1 MAHIVPPGS
10 FGGSVNIVDTRTS
23 TFVCKCLFRSSA
35 GTQVPLIVVVVA
47 LIGFCLAGNL
57 NAKRR
62 VASDDRGGDLAPIS
76 IDYPSNHT
84 LFPPDFAAPS
94 FQWRD
99 KSGGVLWQI
108 DVRFGDHAPDIQVK
122 SKGERMQI
130 GPIDERCAK
139 AGAVA
144 PVLTPEQAAGHSWK
158 PDATSWATIIRHSVK
173 KPATVTITGYADEG
187 MSIELSRG
195 QVTIQTSKDPVGAP
209 IFFRD
214 VPLISVPTGE
224 KGVIMPLPTT
234 AVPFIAWRLRYVGEK
249 QSRLMMQGLPTCI
262 NCHSFS
268 RDGATMGLDVDG
280 PGNDKGLYGIVSL
293 KKETSIRNENVIRW
307 SSFAEERASKRFGF
321 MSQISPD
328 GQYVITSIENPGS
341 HIKDFDSRFYN
352 GFYRDYGFGQVFFP
366 TKGILAWYS
375 KASGKLKPLPG
386 ADDPAYV
393 QAAAFWS
400 PDGKYLVFSRATAK
414 EPYHDGQ
421 GIAEYANSPDETQI
435 QYDLYRIPFNEGR
448 GGTPERIQGASQNGM
463 SNNFPK
469 VSPDGHWIVFVQN
482 KNGLL
487 MRPDSQLYIVPSKG
501 GTARR
506 LDCNF
511 SRMNSWHTFSPNG
524 RWLAFSS
531 KGKSF
536 YTQLFLTHID
546 ENGQDSP
553 AILVEDATASNR
565 GVNIPEF
572 VNIAPDAL
580 AKMDAPATAF
590 YRLSDEAGELA
601 RKGDYAGAALQWEK
615 AVEVDPDDGKAR
627 YHLAYALDKQGQV
640 QEAIDQYR
648 KSVELDGSNA
658 AAFASL
664 SIALARAGNL
674 KESIERA
681 KQALALDPKDVVTEG
696 NLAAG
701 LLELGHT
708 DEAVEHIRRA
718 LELDPDFADGHNM
731 LGILLARA
739 GKLDEGISHLQRAV
753 GVAPES
759 PEYHFNYCRLLA
771 AGHRFPEAFPECEK
785 AVELWRGGEPQSL
798 TLLASI
804 YSEVGRFADA
814 AQAAK
819 RALTVASGQND
830 TRLSEELRARIKYY
844 ESQSETAPSQP

>member
-1 MAHIVPPGS
+1 MRVVYARKS
-10 FGGSVNIVDTRTS
+10 SSVR
-23 TFVCKCLFRSSA
+23 KCLPRVTAAS
-35 GTQVPLIVVVVA
+35 VRIPLIAIGVA
-47 LIGFCLAGNL
+47 LVAFCAAGRL
-57 NAKRR
+57 NAKHS
-62 VASDDRGGDLAPIS
+62 VASDNPDAKLAAITV
-76 IDYPSNHT
+76 DYPANHT

-99 KSGGVLWQI
+99 ANSAAQVWKIIVS
-108 DVRFGDHAPDIQVK
+108 FADHAPDIQVQ
-122 SKGERMQI
+122 SKGERMEI

-139 AGAVA
+139 AGAV
-144 PVLTPEQAAGHSWK
+144 PPSLTPEQAVGHSWK
-158 PDATSWATIIRHSVK
+158 PDASTWETILRHSVK
-173 KPATVTITGYADEG
+173 KPATVSIVGYADES
-187 MSIELSRG
+187 MSKDLSRG
-195 QVTIQTSKDPVGAP
+195 QVTIQTSRDSVGAP
-209 IFFRD
+209 VFFRD

-224 KGVIMPLPTT
+224 KGVIMPLPT
-234 AVPFIAWRLRYVGEK
+234 AALPFIAWRLRYVGES

-280 PGNDKGLYGIVSL
+280 PGNDKGLYGIVPV

-400 PDGKYLVFSRATAK
+400 SDGKYLIFSRAAAK
-414 EPYHDGQ
+414 EPYRDGQ
-421 GIAEYANSPDETQI
+421 ATAEQANSPDETQI

-448 GGTPERIQGASQNGM
+448 GGTPERIEGASQNGM

-469 VSPDGHWIVFVQN
+469 VSPDGRWIVFVQN

-487 MRPDSQLYIVPSKG
+487 MRPDSQLYIVPFKG
-501 GTARR
+501 GTARK
-506 LDCNF
+506 LNCNF

-531 KGKSF
+531 KGRSL

-553 AILVEDATASNR
+553 AILVENATAANR

-580 AKMDAPATAF
+580 AKMDAPATEF
-590 YRLSDEAGELA
+590 YRLSDAAGELA
-601 RKGDYAGAALQWEK
+601 RKGDYAGAALQWAK

-627 YHLAYALDKQGQV
+627 YHFAYALDKQGQV
-640 QEAIDQYR
+640 QEAIEQYR

-674 KESIERA
+674 NESIEAA
-681 KQALALDPKDVVTEG
+681 KQALTLDPKDVVTEG

-708 DEAVEHIRRA
+708 DEAVEHIRKA
-718 LELDPDFADGHNM
+718 LDLDPDFADGHNM
-731 LGILLARA
+731 LGIMLARA

-753 GVAPES
+753 AVAPES

-771 AGHRFPEAFPECEK
+771 AGHRFPDAIPECEK
-785 AVELWRGGEPQSL
+785 AVELWGGSEPQSL

-804 YSEVGRFADA
+804 YSEVGRFSDA

-819 RALTVASGQND
+819 KALTLASDQND
-830 TRLSEELRARIKYY
+830 ARLSQELRARISYY
-844 ESQSETAPSQP
+844 ESQAGTSRSQP

>member
-1 MAHIVPPGS
+1 VRVKFREVFIFAVDRPSGPS
-10 FGGSVNIVDTRTS
+10 FTA
-23 TFVCKCLFRSSA
+23 A
-35 GTQVPLIVVVVA
+35 GLRLTLIILAGA
-47 LIGFCLAGNL
+47 LIALCTVGNL
-57 NAKRR
+57 KANRL
-62 VASDDRGGDLAPIS
+62 LADGTPDANLAVITV
-76 IDYPSNHT
+76 DYPSNHT
-84 LFPPDFAAPS
+84 LFPPDFAPPT

-99 KSGGVLWQI
+99 TDSAASIWQI
-108 DVRFGDHAPDIQVK
+108 DVTFADHSPDIRIT

-130 GPIDERCAK
+130 GSIDERCEK
-139 AGAVA
+139 AGAV
-144 PVLTPEQAAGHSWK
+144 PPTLTPEQAAGHTWK
-158 PDATSWATIIRHSVK
+158 PDVATWQAILRHSVK
-173 KPATVTITGYADEG
+173 KPATITVTGYSDE
-187 MSIELSRG
+187 SLTKPLSRG

-209 IFFRD
+209 VFFRD

-224 KGVIMPLPTT
+224 KGVIMPIPTA
-234 AVPFIAWRLRYVGEK
+234 AVPYIAWRLRYVGET

-268 RDGATMGLDVDG
+268 HDGATMGLDVDG
-280 PGNDKGLYGIVSL
+280 PGNDKGLYGIVPVKSH
-293 KKETSIRNENVIRW
+293 TSIRNENVIRW
-307 SSFAEERASKRFGF
+307 SSFAEEKASKRFGF

-375 KASGKLKPLPG
+375 KASGKLKALPG

-400 PDGKYLVFSRATAK
+400 PDGKYLVFSRAAAK
-414 EPYHDGQ
+414 EPYHGGQ

-448 GGTPERIQGASQNGM
+448 GGTPERIEGASQNGM

-469 VSPDGHWIVFVQN
+469 VSPDGRWIVFVQN
-482 KNGLL
+482 RNGLL

-531 KGKSF
+531 KGRSL

-553 AILVEDATASNR
+553 AILVENATAANR

-572 VNIAPDAL
+572 VNIPPDAL
-580 AKMDAPATAF
+580 VAMDAPATEF
-590 YRLSDEAGELA
+590 YRLSDAAGELA
-601 RKGDYAGAALQWEK
+601 RKGDYAGAVLEWTK
-615 AVEVDPDDGKAR
+615 AVDVDPEDGKAR
-627 YHLAYALDKQGQV
+627 YHLAFALDKQGQL
-640 QEAIDQYR
+640 EPAIEQYR
-648 KSVELDGSNA
+648 KSVELDSSNA

-664 SIALARAGNL
+664 STALAHAGNL
-674 KESIERA
+674 KESMEAA
-681 KQALALDPKDVVTEG
+681 KRALALNPNDVVTEG
-696 NLAAG
+696 NLAAS
-701 LLELGHT
+701 LLEIGQT
-708 DEAVEHIRRA
+708 EEAVEHIKRA
-718 LELDPDFADGHNM
+718 LELDPDFADAHNM
-731 LGILLARA
+731 LGIVLARA
-739 GKLDEGISHLQRAV
+739 GKVDEGIAHLQQAV
-753 GVAPES
+753 SIAPDS
-759 PEYHFNYCRLLA
+759 PEYHFNFCRLLA
-771 AGHRFPEAFPECEK
+771 AGHRFPQSIPECEK
-785 AVELWRGGEPQSL
+785 AVELWGGNEPQSL
-798 TLLASI
+798 KMLAAL

-814 AQAAK
+814 AQTAR
-819 RALTVASGQND
+819 RALPLASNQND
-830 TRLSEELRARIKYY
+830 VSLAQELRARIAYY
-844 ESQSETAPSQP
+844 ESKAGEVPAQR